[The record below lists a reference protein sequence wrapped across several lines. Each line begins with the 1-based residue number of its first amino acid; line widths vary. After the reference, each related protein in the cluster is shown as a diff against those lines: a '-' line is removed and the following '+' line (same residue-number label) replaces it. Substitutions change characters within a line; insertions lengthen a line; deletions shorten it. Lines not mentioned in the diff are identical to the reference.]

1 MQFVLFRLE
10 KIEEAAHAT
19 PITFAV
25 DDCALLRLRKLIER
39 SVDRNA
45 FRFRK
50 TLQLGLRPFVLGLC
64 KWIDGAFAQ
73 AQSRIWNHEI
83 EVEPDRVAESLAR
96 RTRAEGVVETEET
109 RLRCLVNCAVVLAFE
124 AFGKTEIGTRASG
137 ALGLH
142 ARGVRTHFNHCLS
155 MSFAETRLK

>member
-1 MQFVLFRLE
+1 MQFVHFLRD
-10 KIEEAAHAT
+10 KIEEAAHDT
-19 PITFAV
+19 PVTFAV

-64 KWIDGAFAQ
+64 EWINGAFAQ

-83 EVEPDRVAESLAR
+83 DVESDRVAESLAR
-96 RTRAEGVVETEET
+96 RTCAEGVVETE
-109 RLRCLVNCAVVLAFE
+109 
-124 AFGKTEIGTRASG
+124 
-137 ALGLH
+137 
-142 ARGVRTHFNHCLS
+142 
-155 MSFAETRLK
+155 

>member
-64 KWIDGAFAQ
+64 EWINGAFAQ

-83 EVEPDRVAESLAR
+83 DVESDRVAESLAR
-96 RTRAEGVVETEET
+96 RTCAERIVEAEET
-109 RLRCLVNCAVVLAFE
+109 RLRRFVNCAVVLAFE
-124 AFGKTEIGTRASG
+124 AFRKAEMAKVIG
-137 ALGLH
+137 LVLWK
-142 ARGVRTHFNHCLS
+142 
-155 MSFAETRLK
+155 RLV